1 MEKELTMVLVV
12 LVILFIIYML
22 IQKTGVCSI
31 VRNEREEFNVGVLS
45 RKRAAVAVG
54 ALGCAAALRRSSDK
68 IKFLENQYSIDMEE
82 ASGSRVV
89 VPEYTTSWKELASK
103 DRERA
108 TDYYQSPR
116 AQKIA
121 GAQRY
126 AAGAQSYAAS
136 QKRAYGAAAQSGAQY
151 LKDKAMPWQRPE
163 EEEDVYQNA
172 DEVQRAGFADR
183 LTLP

>member
-68 IKFLENQYSIDMEE
+68 IKFLETQYSIDMEE
-82 ASGSRVV
+82 ASGSPVV

-103 DRERA
+103 DRQRA
-108 TDYYQSPR
+108 TDYYESPR
-116 AQKIA
+116 AQKI
-121 GAQRY
+121 
-126 AAGAQSYAAS
+126 AGAQSYAAS
-136 QKRAYGAAAQSGAQY
+136 QKRAYGAAAKRGAQY
-151 LKDKAMPWQRPE
+151 VKDRVMPE
-163 EEEDVYQNA
+163 EEESYQNL
-172 DEVQRAGFADR
+172 DEERSSLGDPTIQRAGFADR